1 MRGGAS
7 AAPWDSSLGHGPSTP
22 SLCVGHQGPS
32 TRSPGFSVCQRG
44 PSCAAGGEMLGQHL
58 ALRAAPRTLSLF
70 LQSGC
75 VGCSGPHL
83 ASPPLQ
89 AGKPRTENLR
99 THTCNPPGALAGRK
113 QLRLAAGGASPVP
126 CRKPLGRQAD
136 LGRGCVPL
144 PLSRKKDLLSRGGSR
159 LSPRS
164 QSPSS
169 EPGSWAC
176 AQRSCL
182 AQAAVRLAAAGGAEG
197 G

>member
-1 MRGGAS
+1 MCGTPGAVHPQS
-7 AAPWDSSLGHGPSTP
+7 RFQCLPEGSQLCCGWGDAGAAPGP
-22 SLCVGHQGPS
+22 
-32 TRSPGFSVCQRG
+32 
-44 PSCAAGGEMLGQHL
+44 A
-58 ALRAAPRTLSLF
+58 
-70 LQSGC
+70 
-75 VGCSGPHL
+75 GCSQDTVSLPAVGLCRLLWAPPGIP
-83 ASPPLQ
+83 PPLQ